1 MEEITISINGR
12 PTACPPGTSILQA
25 AVRAGISIPTL
36 CFHEQLKPY
45 GACRMCLVEDEKS
58 GRLLASCVAPVMP
71 DMVIQ
76 THSPRVVEHRRN
88 IIRLMIAE
96 HPESCIVCSKGN
108 RCRLRQLA
116 ADIGLGET
124 GLYPMPNSKPLEEA
138 NPFIVRDLSK
148 CILCASCIRADHEL
162 VAVGAIDYNLRGFR
176 SRPSTA
182 LEKGLEQS
190 CCTFCG
196 TCVSICPTGALSVKN
211 ERFTGTPETEGL
223 SICGFCGVGCQL
235 RLGIFD
241 QNIVEVNPA
250 QTPDSVNTATL
261 CVRGHFAHDFLQSRQ
276 RLLQPWLK
284 KDGRLEPAP
293 WDEALGQAADRL
305 LQIKN
310 EHGPQS
316 IGLLGS
322 SKCSNEENYLFQKL
336 ARASLGTS
344 HVDNGGYVYGQAAM
358 QYFDALSQGMCRS
371 MPLKDLEASD
381 LIVVLGA
388 DPGRTV
394 PVAGY
399 AVKRAAER
407 GVPVILANTLPT
419 ELDWFARLRLPLFS
433 SNGLDHL
440 YPRLLT
446 ALAAAFLQRQAP
458 DSAFL
463 SEYTRGFDQFQTG
476 LARIDPRGLAK
487 EINIAFEDLHRAA
500 DFLTGGKTAFVLGQ
514 DVLQQ
519 KYAGPCLDALFNLCL
534 ISGGLGPGRNTVHLI
549 ARENNLVGALDM
561 GSVPRLL
568 PGRLSIER
576 PEDRAYWERL
586 WKTTLSPDYG
596 IDFFRMV
603 IEAEKGNLKAM
614 YIMGENPIRSLPQSA
629 RVQKA
634 LDKLEL
640 IIVQD
645 ILHTETTELAH
656 ILLPGAPFAEK
667 GGTFTN
673 MEGRIQSFE
682 AASRPRGESRED
694 WRILDELS
702 FRLGQKAYGSLQRIR
717 SEIGRFV
724 PMYSAADQAL
734 HPGYLP
740 NTGLD
745 PSRPLTFAPLYIP
758 EAESEDADFPYIAV
772 IGNSRMHLGSGTRT
786 ANSRRIRK
794 LPADGRPLCSQA
806 TARELN
812 LKPEDRIR
820 VVSRY
825 GSIETELQADPKL
838 EPGLIVIPL
847 GFEHNRALNLIA
859 LSDAGH
865 PERPESFGWTNCRV
879 RLEPLGK

>member
-500 DFLTGGKTAFVLGQ
+500 DFLTGGKTAFV
-514 DVLQQ
+514 
-519 KYAGPCLDALFNLCL
+519 
-534 ISGGLGPGRNTVHLI
+534 
-549 ARENNLVGALDM
+549 
-561 GSVPRLL
+561 
-568 PGRLSIER
+568 
-576 PEDRAYWERL
+576 
-586 WKTTLSPDYG
+586 
-596 IDFFRMV
+596 
-603 IEAEKGNLKAM
+603 
-614 YIMGENPIRSLPQSA
+614 
-629 RVQKA
+629 
-634 LDKLEL
+634 
-640 IIVQD
+640 
-645 ILHTETTELAH
+645 
-656 ILLPGAPFAEK
+656 
-667 GGTFTN
+667 
-673 MEGRIQSFE
+673 
-682 AASRPRGESRED
+682 
-694 WRILDELS
+694 
-702 FRLGQKAYGSLQRIR
+702 
-717 SEIGRFV
+717 
-724 PMYSAADQAL
+724 
-734 HPGYLP
+734 
-740 NTGLD
+740 
-745 PSRPLTFAPLYIP
+745 
-758 EAESEDADFPYIAV
+758 
-772 IGNSRMHLGSGTRT
+772 
-786 ANSRRIRK
+786 
-794 LPADGRPLCSQA
+794 
-806 TARELN
+806 
-812 LKPEDRIR
+812 
-820 VVSRY
+820 
-825 GSIETELQADPKL
+825 
-838 EPGLIVIPL
+838 
-847 GFEHNRALNLIA
+847 
-859 LSDAGH
+859 
-865 PERPESFGWTNCRV
+865 
-879 RLEPLGK
+879 